1 MVPLSLYWGHRISI
15 DLDFFTDKNIDL
27 DKLEAKVNGID
38 QAIMESKNPIGR
50 IYSINKVKTDFVNYP
65 YQFLYEPFLS
75 EGIALAHID
84 DVVALKLGAIA
95 NRGAKKDIYDL
106 YFILQHYTIEQ
117 LLQLYIKKYNV
128 ADAFPLLKSLTYF
141 GDADEQLPP
150 QLLKEKALTW
160 PQVKRFI
167 EKKVKEALL

>member
-50 IYSINKVKTDFVNYP
+50 IYSIKNVKTDFVNYP
-65 YQFLYEPFLS
+65 YSFLYEPFSS